1 MDGRLDV
8 RQEFSNRGEAGAPM
22 SEFDDV
28 FGFHIVFLRPAR
40 PDAGDGRGRVNED
53 AVHVDQQA
61 LAQNLS
67 HVLIL
72 ARGEPDSEQLDDLAI
87 RDSDDSVPSLTPFEP
102 AYLSRFEPQAV
113 PEGTGRSYFQM
124 PRRGGGF
131 WVHWDIGS
139 TNPNAI
145 PVGPGG
151 TRVRQNR
158 AGGAAMMGE
167 TFGAGPRICLW
178 EEEPP

>member
-1 MDGRLDV
+1 MGDVFPETRDTQADFGEGSRGGSDDREPVTRNGGQEFFGAGQSNDIGDVLNFGSLHPLILCHLDSRLDV

-28 FGFHIVFLRPAR
+28 FGVHIVFLRPAS

-72 ARGEPDSEQLDDLAI
+72 ARA
-87 RDSDDSVPSLTPFEP
+87 
-102 AYLSRFEPQAV
+102 
-113 PEGTGRSYFQM
+113 
-124 PRRGGGF
+124 
-131 WVHWDIGS
+131 
-139 TNPNAI
+139 
-145 PVGPGG
+145 
-151 TRVRQNR
+151 
-158 AGGAAMMGE
+158 
-167 TFGAGPRICLW
+167 
-178 EEEPP
+178 